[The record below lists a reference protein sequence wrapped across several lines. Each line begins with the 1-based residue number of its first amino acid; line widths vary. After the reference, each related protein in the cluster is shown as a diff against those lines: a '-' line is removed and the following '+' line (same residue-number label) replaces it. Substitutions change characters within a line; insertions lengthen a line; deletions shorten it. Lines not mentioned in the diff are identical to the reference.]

1 MSKNCVL
8 NSERR
13 TEMTIEKLSDELISY
28 GKEQKM
34 QDMYLYLLNEQAIIY
49 FRKNAQLFKYKELS
63 YEQAQQLISRFK
75 YLGEMDVG
83 EKRKAQLGAISY
95 LIKNYT
101 QRLRLSTVGDYQGN
115 ESLVIRF
122 LYNLK
127 QEKPAYFFPED
138 AELIQQKIQKERGL
152 YLFSGPTGSGK
163 TTLMYHIAQY
173 TKGQVIT
180 IEDPV
185 EIEEPKFLQLQTNEK
200 IQQTYDQLI
209 KLSLRHRPDLL
220 IIGEIRDQL
229 TAKAAIRAALTG
241 HTVLATVHAKGVIE
255 TKGRLLDL
263 VGSQTELGD
272 CLNGVIYQQLFLDSQ
287 KESRALLAY
296 EFFTGEL
303 EQRQWTKA
311 YAQAQKK
318 GLLGIEKKT

>member
-1 MSKNCVL
+1 
-8 NSERR
+8 
-13 TEMTIEKLSDELISY
+13 MTIEELSDELISY
-28 GKEQKM
+28 GSLQKM
-34 QDMYLYLLNEQAIIY
+34 QDMYLYLLDKQATIY
-49 FRKNAQLFKYKELS
+49 FRKNAQMIKYKKIS
-63 YEQAQQLISRFK
+63 SEQAQQLVLRFK

-95 LIKNYT
+95 LLKGHT

-122 LYNLK
+122 LYNLN
-127 QEKPAYFFPED
+127 QEKPAYFIPKD
-138 AELIQQKIQKERGL
+138 AKLIQQKIQEERGL

-163 TTLMYHIAQY
+163 TTLMYHLAQNA
-173 TKGQVIT
+173 KGQVIT

-185 EIEEPKFLQLQTNEK
+185 EIEEPNFLQLQTNEK

-241 HTVLATVHAKGVIE
+241 HTVLATVHAKGVPE
-255 TKGRLLDL
+255 TKSRLLDL

-272 CLNGVIYQQLFLDSQ
+272 CLNGVIYQQLFLDCK

-296 EFFTGEL
+296 EFFTGFL
-303 EQRQWTKA
+303 EKREWSEA
-311 YAQAQKK
+311 YAQIYES
-318 GLLGIEKKT
+318 GLIYAEE

>member
-1 MSKNCVL
+1 MS
-8 NSERR
+8 
-13 TEMTIEKLSDELISY
+13 IEELSDQLIEFGLSH
-28 GKEQKM
+28 QM
-34 QDMYLYLLNEQAIIY
+34 QDMYLYLLDGKGSIY
-49 FRKNAQLFKYKELS
+49 FRKNKEMNLLKEVS
-63 YEQAQQLISRFK
+63 LVQGQQLISRFK

-95 LIKNYT
+95 LLHEKI

-115 ESLVIRF
+115 ESLVVRF

-127 QEKPAYFFPED
+127 EEKPQYFFPAD
-138 AELIQQKIQKERGL
+138 ANFVQSKIAAHRGL

-163 TTLMYHIAQY
+163 TTFMYHLAKH

-185 EIEEPKFLQLQTNEK
+185 EIEEATFLQLQTNDK

-220 IIGEIRDQL
+220 IIGEIRDAL

-241 HTVLATVHAKGVIE
+241 HTVLATVHAKGVSATQHRIV
-255 TKGRLLDL
+255 DL
-263 VGSQTELGD
+263 VGDRSELKE
-272 CLNGVIYQQLFLDSQ
+272 CLNGVIYQELFTAKNSQ
-287 KESRALLAY
+287 SKALLAY
-296 EFFTGEL
+296 EFFTDEK
-303 EQRQWTKA
+303 EQRRWEE
-311 YAQAQKK
+311 
-318 GLLGIEKKT
+318 GLKQIKERGWLDEK

>member
-1 MSKNCVL
+1 
-8 NSERR
+8 
-13 TEMTIEKLSDELISY
+13 MTIEELSDELISY
-28 GKEQKM
+28 GSLQKM
-34 QDMYLYLLNEQAIIY
+34 QDMYLYLLAKRTTIY
-49 FRKNAQLFKYKELS
+49 FRKNAQMFKYKEIS
-63 YEQAQQLISRFK
+63 AEQAQQLVLRFK

-95 LIKNYT
+95 LLKGQT

-122 LYNLK
+122 LYNLN
-127 QEKPAYFFPED
+127 QEKPAYFIAKD
-138 AELIQQKIQKERGL
+138 AELIQQKIQEERGL

-163 TTLMYHIAQY
+163 TTLMYHIAQH

-185 EIEEPKFLQLQTNEK
+185 EIEEPHFLQLQTNEK

-241 HTVLATVHAKGVIE
+241 HTVLATVHAKGVTE
-255 TKGRLLDL
+255 TKSRLLDL
-263 VGSQTELGD
+263 LGNQAELGD
-272 CLNGVIYQQLFLDSQ
+272 CLNGVIYQQLFLDYQ
-287 KESRALLAY
+287 KQSRALLAY
-296 EFFTGEL
+296 EFFTGLL
-303 EQRQWTKA
+303 EKREWSEA
-311 YAQAQKK
+311 YAQIQESGLIYGK
-318 GLLGIEKKT
+318 G

>member
-1 MSKNCVL
+1 
-8 NSERR
+8 
-13 TEMTIEKLSDELISY
+13 MTIEELSDELINY
-28 GKEQKM
+28 GSQHKM

-49 FRKNAQLFKYKELS
+49 FRKNSQTIKHKEIS
-63 YEQAQQLISRFK
+63 NEQAQQLISRFK

-95 LIKNYT
+95 LFKEHT

-122 LYNLK
+122 LYNLN
-127 QEKPAYFFPED
+127 QEKPAYFFSAD
-138 AELIQQKIQKERGL
+138 AELVQQKIQEERGL

-163 TTLMYHIAQY
+163 TTLMYHLAQHA
-173 TKGQVIT
+173 KGQVIT

-185 EIEEPKFLQLQTNEK
+185 EIEEPNFLQLQTNEK

-241 HTVLATVHAKGVIE
+241 HTVLATVHAKGVLE
-255 TKGRLLDL
+255 TKSRLLDL

-272 CLNGVIYQQLFLDSQ
+272 CLNGVIYQQLFLDKQ
-287 KESRALLAY
+287 EESRALLAY
-296 EFFTGEL
+296 EFFTGNL
-303 EQRQWTKA
+303 EKRQWSEA
-311 YAQAQKK
+311 YAQVQEG
-318 GLLGIEKKT
+318 GLLYAEKQA

>member
-1 MSKNCVL
+1 
-8 NSERR
+8 
-13 TEMTIEKLSDELISY
+13 MTIEELSDELIHY
-28 GKEQKM
+28 GRQQKM
-34 QDMYLYLLNEQAIIY
+34 QDMYLYLLNGGAIIY
-49 FRKNAQLFKYKELS
+49 FRKNSQMTKYKEILL
-63 YEQAQQLISRFK
+63 EQAQQLISRFK

-83 EKRKAQLGAISY
+83 EKRKAQLGAIRY
-95 LIKNYT
+95 FLKDDT

-127 QEKPAYFFPED
+127 QEEPAYFFSAD
-138 AELIQQKIQKERGL
+138 AELIQQKIQEERGL

-163 TTLMYHIAQY
+163 TTLMYQLAQHA
-173 TKGQVIT
+173 KGQVIT

-185 EIEEPKFLQLQTNEK
+185 EIEEPNFLQLQTNEK

-241 HTVLATVHAKGVIE
+241 HTVLATVHAKGVSE
-255 TKGRLLDL
+255 TRNRLLDL
-263 VGSQTELGD
+263 VGSQTELDD
-272 CLNGVIYQQLFLDSQ
+272 CLNGVIYQQLFLDYQ
-287 KESRALLAY
+287 EESRALLAY
-296 EFFTGEL
+296 QFFTGDL
-303 EQRQWTKA
+303 EKRQWSEA
-311 YAQAQKK
+311 YAQIQER
-318 GLLGIEKKT
+318 GLIYAEKET